1 MIAQHAVISQK
12 GQSAARGV
20 MTVTLTMCAMVNQ
33 KTVLETSTG
42 SMEPTVTTM
51 DGRSAIRA
59 DVQPTMLSAKV
70 FGKTH

>member
-12 GQSAARGV
+12 GQSAARDV

-59 DVQPTMLSAKV
+59 DVQHTMLSAKV